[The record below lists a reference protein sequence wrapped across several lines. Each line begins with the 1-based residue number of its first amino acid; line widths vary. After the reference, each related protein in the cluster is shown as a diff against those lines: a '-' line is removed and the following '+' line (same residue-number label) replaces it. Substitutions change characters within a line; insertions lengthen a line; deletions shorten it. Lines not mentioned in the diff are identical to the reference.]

1 MPDEGKKKVVSCWS
15 KMTED
20 KIQEAYSFNAG
31 YLDFLTSAKTEREA
45 ADKISQLA
53 LAAGFKTLEKID
65 VPKAGDKLMITSKGK
80 VVALVVIGTQPME
93 EGFNI
98 VVSHIDSPRLDLKAR
113 PIYEAD
119 GMALLK
125 THYYGGIKK
134 YQWPAMPLAL
144 HGVVVKKD
152 GTVKN
157 ITIGEKA
164 EDPVFTI
171 ADLLP
176 HLAKDQMEK
185 KMSEAI
191 NAESLNALVG
201 SRPLLQGEDDPIKAF
216 VLNILQDR
224 FNIVE
229 EDLTSAELQLVP
241 AFPAREV
248 GLDRSMIGA
257 YGQDDRVSAYT
268 SLRAAL
274 EVEQP
279 SRTALCLFVDKEE
292 IGSSGNTGLQSLLI
306 ENIVAEIMH
315 KAGINDYFSLRQALA
330 ASHALSADVNAAIDP
345 NYPEVFEKMNNS
357 FMSQGVVITK
367 YTGSRGKSGSNDA
380 NPEYIARIRNLFDE
394 AGVIW
399 QIGELG
405 KVDIGGGG
413 TVAQYIAHYGMEV
426 VDCGVALLGMHSP
439 FEVSSKV
446 DVYMAYQAYKVF
458 MEKFSSKV
466 GHQAQVMEK
475 RGDTPWQKTT
485 SDLRK
490 WSERLAEQQR

>member
-201 SRPLLQGEDDPIKAF
+201 SRPLLEG
-216 VLNILQDR
+216 R
-224 FNIVE
+224 
-229 EDLTSAELQLVP
+229 
-241 AFPAREV
+241 
-248 GLDRSMIGA
+248 
-257 YGQDDRVSAYT
+257 
-268 SLRAAL
+268 
-274 EVEQP
+274 
-279 SRTALCLFVDKEE
+279 
-292 IGSSGNTGLQSLLI
+292 
-306 ENIVAEIMH
+306 
-315 KAGINDYFSLRQALA
+315 
-330 ASHALSADVNAAIDP
+330 
-345 NYPEVFEKMNNS
+345 
-357 FMSQGVVITK
+357 
-367 YTGSRGKSGSNDA
+367 
-380 NPEYIARIRNLFDE
+380 
-394 AGVIW
+394 
-399 QIGELG
+399 
-405 KVDIGGGG
+405 
-413 TVAQYIAHYGMEV
+413 
-426 VDCGVALLGMHSP
+426 
-439 FEVSSKV
+439 
-446 DVYMAYQAYKVF
+446 
-458 MEKFSSKV
+458 
-466 GHQAQVMEK
+466 
-475 RGDTPWQKTT
+475 
-485 SDLRK
+485 
-490 WSERLAEQQR
+490 

>member
-1 MPDEGKKKVVSCWS
+1 LTENDKQKDKSCWS
-15 KMTED
+15 KLTEE
-20 KIQEAYSFNAG
+20 KIQAAYDFSTG
-31 YLDFLTSAKTEREA
+31 YLQFLTAAKTEREA
-45 ADKISQLA
+45 TEQIIHLA
-53 LAAGFKTLEKID
+53 QAVGFKTLEKID
-65 VPKAGDKLMITSKGK
+65 VPKAGDRLLITNKGK
-80 VVALVVIGTQPME
+80 IAALVIIGTQPLE

-134 YQWPAMPLAL
+134 YQWPAIPLAL

-152 GTVKN
+152 GTIKN

-185 KMSEAI
+185 KMSEAVT
-191 NAESLNALVG
+191 AESLNALIG
-201 SRPLLQGEDDPIKAF
+201 SRPLLQREQDPIKAF
-216 VLNILQDR
+216 VLNVLQDR

-229 EDLTSAELQLVP
+229 DDLTSAELQLVP

-257 YGQDDRVSAYT
+257 YGQDDRVCAYT

-279 SRTALCLFVDKEE
+279 ARTALCLFVDKEE
-292 IGSSGNTGLQSLLI
+292 IGSAGNTGLQSLLI

-315 KAGINDYFSLRQALA
+315 KAGRNDYFSLRQALA
-330 ASHALSADVNAAIDP
+330 SSYALSADVNAAIDP

-357 FMSQGVVITK
+357 FMAQGVVITK

-380 NPEYIARIRNLFDE
+380 NPEYIARIRDLFDE
-394 AGVIW
+394 AGVVW

-413 TVAQYIAHYGMEV
+413 TVSQYIAHYGMEV

-446 DVYMAYQAYKVF
+446 DVYMAYQAYKAF
-458 MEKFSSKV
+458 MQGFTLKGNQSK
-466 GHQAQVMEK
+466 AAEK
-475 RGDTPWQKTT
+475 RGDTTWQKTT

-490 WSERLAEQQR
+490 WSERLAEQPK

>member
-1 MPDEGKKKVVSCWS
+1 MADEGTKKDRSAWS

-20 KIQEAYSFNAG
+20 RIQQAYDFSAG
-31 YLDFLTSAKTEREA
+31 YLDFLNSAKTEREA
-45 ADKISQLA
+45 TEQISHMA

-65 VPKAGDKLMITSKGK
+65 VPKAGDKLLMTSKGK
-80 VVALVVIGTQPME
+80 VAALAIIGTQPLE

-98 VVSHIDSPRLDLKAR
+98 VVSHVDTPRLDLKAR
-113 PIYEAD
+113 PVYEAD

-134 YQWPAMPLAL
+134 YQWPAIPLAL

-157 ITIGEKA
+157 ITVGEKA
-164 EDPVFTI
+164 DDPVLTI

-191 NAESLNALVG
+191 DAESLNALVG
-201 SRPLLQGEDDPIKAF
+201 SRPLLQREDDTIKAF
-216 VLNILQDR
+216 VLNVLQDR
-224 FNIVE
+224 FDIVE

-257 YGQDDRVSAYT
+257 YGQDDRVCAYT

-306 ENIVAEIMH
+306 ENMVAEIMH
-315 KAGINDYFSLRQALA
+315 KAGISDYFSLRQALA

-357 FMSQGVVITK
+357 FMSRGVVITK

-439 FEVSSKV
+439 FEVSSKI
-446 DVYMAYQAYKVF
+446 DVYMAYKAYKVF
-458 MEKFSSKV
+458 LERFRSKG
-466 GHQAQVMEK
+466 GHQAQAMDK

-490 WSERLAEQQR
+490 WSERLAEQPK

>member
-1 MPDEGKKKVVSCWS
+1 MPDEGKKNDRSCWS
-15 KMTED
+15 KITEE
-20 KIQEAYSFNAG
+20 KVQAAYDFSTG
-31 YLDFLTSAKTEREA
+31 YLEFLSAVKTEREA
-45 ADKISQLA
+45 AEEISRLA

-65 VPKAGDKLMITSKGK
+65 IPKAGDKLLITSKGK
-80 VVALVVIGTQPME
+80 VAALAIIGTQPLE
-93 EGFNI
+93 QGLNI

-113 PIYEAD
+113 PVYEAD
-119 GMALLK
+119 GMALFK

-152 GTVKN
+152 GTVKHVVV
-157 ITIGEKA
+157 GEKA
-164 EDPVFTI
+164 DDPVLTI

-185 KMSEAI
+185 KMADAI
-191 NAESLNALVG
+191 NAESLNAIIG
-201 SRPLLQGEDDPIKAF
+201 SRPLLQREEDPIKTF
-216 VLNILQDR
+216 ILNVLQDR
-224 FNIVE
+224 FDIVE

-241 AFPAREV
+241 AFPPREV
-248 GLDRSMIGA
+248 GLDRSMIGS
-257 YGQDDRVSAYT
+257 YGQDDRVCAYT

-274 EVEQP
+274 EIDQP
-279 SRTALCLFVDKEE
+279 IRTALCLFVDKEE
-292 IGSSGNTGLQSLLI
+292 IGSAGNTGLQSLLI
-306 ENIVAEIMH
+306 ENIMAEIMH
-315 KAGINDYFSLRQALA
+315 KAGKDDYYSLRQTLSL
-330 ASHALSADVNAAIDP
+330 SHALSADVNAAIDP

-357 FMSQGVVITK
+357 FMSQGVVLTK

-380 NPEYIARIRNLFDE
+380 NPEYIAKIRSLFDE

-399 QIGELG
+399 QVGELG

-446 DVYMAYQAYKVF
+446 DIYMAYLGYKAF
-458 MEKFSSKV
+458 MQKFTLKASEP
-466 GHQAQVMEK
+466 QTPEK
-475 RGDTPWQKTT
+475 RGDTAWQKTT

-490 WSERLAEQQR
+490 WSERLAEQPK